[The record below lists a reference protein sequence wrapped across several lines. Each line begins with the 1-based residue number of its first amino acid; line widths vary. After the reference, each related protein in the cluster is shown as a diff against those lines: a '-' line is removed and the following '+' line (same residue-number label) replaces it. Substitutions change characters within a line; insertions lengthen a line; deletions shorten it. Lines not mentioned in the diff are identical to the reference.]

1 MRLLLIFVLRLA
13 LLAVFTF
20 GFVVL
25 FGHGP
30 TKFSE
35 GARTEWNAFLF
46 FAGSLLSRQEGA
58 PVRASAQPAATHAP
72 SPTTANSPPQ
82 KAAPTGSGTNQPATG
97 TPARNR

>member
-1 MRLLLIFVLRLA
+1 MRLLLIFVFRLT
-13 LLAVFTF
+13 LLAAFTF

-25 FGHGP
+25 FEHGP
-30 TKFSE
+30 AKFSE

-46 FAGSLLSRQEGA
+46 FAGSLLSKQEGA
-58 PVRASAQPAATHAP
+58 PARAAAQPAAMPAP